1 MRGMV
6 PCPPP
11 GGAVRPGSPVVVS
24 EASGSVPGMSHDL
37 AAWTLV
43 VVAWILVIGACVL
56 LLRTVCLERLDPE
69 QDESDDQVSGHAP
82 S

>member
-1 MRGMV
+1 
-6 PCPPP
+6 
-11 GGAVRPGSPVVVS
+11 
-24 EASGSVPGMSHDL
+24 MSHDL